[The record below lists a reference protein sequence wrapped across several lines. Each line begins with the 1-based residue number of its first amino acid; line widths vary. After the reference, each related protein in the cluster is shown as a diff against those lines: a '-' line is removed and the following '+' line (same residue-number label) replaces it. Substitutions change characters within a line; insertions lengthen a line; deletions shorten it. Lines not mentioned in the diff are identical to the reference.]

1 MSTAAIASNSSFERR
16 CRNVSIRCAPV
27 GLDNCA
33 WLGPAP
39 ETLFIVACAA
49 GDGDYRAGAIVVTEV
64 LTLPTKAVCSAGVPP
79 AVARVSCPRS
89 ANVLKGCGF
98 QPRRK
103 SSFGA
108 CHPEQARV
116 ERSEMSVSRGTLRL
130 PKDQASR

>member
-64 LTLPTKAVCSAGVPP
+64 LTQPTKAVCSAGVPP
-79 AVARVSCPRS
+79 AV

-103 SSFGA
+103 SSCGA

-116 ERSEMSVSRGTLRL
+116 ERSEMRVSRGTLRL
-130 PKDQASR
+130 PKDRASR